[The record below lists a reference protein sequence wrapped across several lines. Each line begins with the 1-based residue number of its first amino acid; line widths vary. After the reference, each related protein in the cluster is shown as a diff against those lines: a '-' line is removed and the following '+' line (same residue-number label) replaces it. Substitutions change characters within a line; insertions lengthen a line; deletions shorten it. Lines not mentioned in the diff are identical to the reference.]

1 MLGWFGVGFYMSEP
15 LMTLIG
21 MMGCDFGV
29 LVSCELRQAIGLI
42 LLAYS
47 LGAERWQVLK

>member
-1 MLGWFGVGFYMSEP
+1 MLGWFGFGFYTSEP
-15 LMTLIG
+15 LITLIG
-21 MMGCDFGV
+21 VVGCDFGV
-29 LVSCELRQAIGLI
+29 LVSCELRQAIDLI